1 MSLTL
6 ITIIWEKK
14 IPPKKCQTLKLYL
27 FHFKTKMIPQMLQE
41 ASRSVA
47 ASKNNNYLVQ
57 DCFFILF
64 KGSIEPDRGWYLVQ
78 FYQLLEVGI
87 PGKKIIACHILNLL
101 HTLRMKV
108 LWLLC
113 QNLNWDIVY
122 YPRLVNFI
130 SLFNKI

>member
-64 KGSIEPDRGWYLVQ
+64 KGSIEPDRSRYLVQ
-78 FYQLLEVGI
+78 FYQLLEVRI
-87 PGKKIIACHILNLL
+87 PGKKYCKLL
-101 HTLRMKV
+101 DFKSLSISSFKDTRV
-108 LWLLC
+108 LSS
-113 QNLNWDIVY
+113 I
-122 YPRLVNFI
+122 RHKATSFKI
-130 SLFNKI
+130 SP